1 MFEKLINIFR
11 VPELRKRVLF
21 TIWILVVFRIG
32 AHIPTPGIDGSAL
45 HAYFMQHTS
54 GLLDMVDMFSGG
66 ALKRFT
72 LFALGVMPY
81 ISASIIMQLLTVAIP
96 YLEKLSKE
104 GDLGRKK
111 INQYSRYLTVFVCI
125 IQSLGLTAWM
135 KSMYAPNGAA
145 VVPHPGLGF
154 TVMAVLTM
162 TTGTILL
169 MWMGE
174 RVTEN
179 GIGNG
184 ISLLIFAGI
193 VARVPAATAELIV
206 KVKLGE
212 FNPVFLLVVAGLFVG
227 IVAFII
233 YIEQG
238 QRRIPVQ
245 YAQRIVGRKVYGAQ
259 TTHIPLKINPSGVMP
274 IIFASA
280 IILFPAQIASFLGN
294 KLPIFQYIALLLA
307 PHTIWYMSLY
317 AILIIFFT
325 YFYTAI
331 VFNPKDLSENMRKF
345 GGFIPGIRPGDHT
358 TKYIERVLNR
368 ILIPGS
374 ISLAFV
380 AVFPSLI
387 NRWLGIPSNFA
398 RLMGGTSLLIIV
410 GVDLDTMK
418 QIESHLIMR
427 HYDGFLK
434 KGKMRGRWS

>member
-1 MFEKLINIFR
+1 MIEKLINIFR

-21 TIWILVVFRIG
+21 TIWILVVYRIG
-32 AHIPTPGIDGSAL
+32 SHIPTPGIDVSAL
-45 HAYFMQHTS
+45 NSYFIQHTS
-54 GLLDMVDMFSGG
+54 GLLDMVDMFAGG

-104 GDLGRKK
+104 GEMGRKK
-111 INQYSRYLTVFVCI
+111 INQYSRYLTVFVCLV
-125 IQSLGLTAWM
+125 QSLGLTAWM
-135 KSMYAPNGAA
+135 KSMYAPNGAP
-145 VVPHPGLGF
+145 VVPNPGMGF
-154 TVMAVLTM
+154 TLMAVLTM

-184 ISLLIFAGI
+184 VSLLIFAGI
-193 VARVPAATAELIV
+193 VARVPAATAELISQV
-206 KVKLGE
+206 QLKQ
-212 FNPVFLLVVAGLFVG
+212 FNTVNLLVVAGLFVG

-294 KLPIFQYIALLLA
+294 KLPIFEKIALLLA
-307 PHTIWYMSLY
+307 PNTIWYISLY

-345 GGFIPGIRPGDHT
+345 GGFIPGIRPGEHT

-387 NRWLGIPSNFA
+387 NRWIGIPSNFA
-398 RLMGGTSLLIIV
+398 ELMGGTSLLIIV

-434 KGKMRGRWS
+434 KGKIRGRWS

>member
-1 MFEKLINIFR
+1 MLEKFMNIFR

-21 TIWILVVFRIG
+21 TLWILIVFRIG
-32 AHIPTPGIDGSAL
+32 AHIPIPGIDVVL
-45 HAYFMQHTS
+45 LQQYFTQHAS
-54 GLLDMVDMFSGG
+54 GLLDLVDMFAGG

-72 LFALGVMPY
+72 VFALGVMPY

-104 GDLGRKK
+104 GELGRRK
-111 INQYSRYLTVFVCI
+111 INQYARYLTVFVCI

-135 KSMYAPNGAA
+135 KSMYVNGIP
-145 VVPHPGLGF
+145 VVPERGLGF
-154 TVMAVLTM
+154 TLMSVLTI

-174 RVTEN
+174 RITES

-193 VARVPAATAELIV
+193 VARIPAAVAEMIV
-206 KVKLGE
+206 KVKLQE
-212 FNPVFLLVVAGLFVG
+212 FNPVFLLIVAALFVG
-227 IVAFII
+227 IVAFIV

-245 YAQRIVGRKVYGAQ
+245 YAQRIVGRRVYGAQ

-280 IILFPAQIASFLGN
+280 IILFPAQIASFLGT

-307 PHTIWYMSLY
+307 PDTLLYLILY

-331 VFNPKDLSENMRKF
+331 IFNPKDLAENMRKF
-345 GGFIPGIRPGDHT
+345 GGFVPGIRPGQNT
-358 TKYIERVLNR
+358 ASYIEKVLNR

-380 AVFPSLI
+380 AIFPSLVNI
-387 NRWLGIPSNFA
+387 WLGVPTNFA
-398 RLMGGTSLLIIV
+398 QLMGGTSLLIVV

-434 KGKMRGRWS
+434 KGKLRGRWL

>member
-1 MFEKLINIFR
+1 MIEKIINIFR

-21 TIWILVVFRIG
+21 TIGILIVFRIG
-32 AHIPTPGIDGSAL
+32 AHIPTPGIDVVAL
-45 HAYFMQHTS
+45 HAYFVQHAS
-54 GLLDMVDMFSGG
+54 GLLNLIDMFSGG
-66 ALKRFT
+66 ALLRFT
-72 LFALGVMPY
+72 VFALGVMPY

-104 GDLGRKK
+104 GDAGRKK
-111 INQYSRYLTVFVCI
+111 INQYSRYLTVLVCI
-125 IQSLGLTAWM
+125 VQSFGLSAWM
-135 KSMYAPNGAA
+135 KSMYAPNGAP
-145 VVPHPGLGF
+145 VVPDPGLGF
-154 TVMAVLTM
+154 TLMTILTL

-174 RVTEN
+174 RITES

-184 ISLLIFAGI
+184 VSLIIFAGI
-193 VARVPAATAELIV
+193 VARVPASVMELVV
-206 KVKLGE
+206 KVKMGE
-212 FNPVFLLVVAGLFVG
+212 FNPVFLLVVGALFMG

-233 YIEQG
+233 IIEQG

-245 YAQRIVGRKVYGAQ
+245 YAQRIMGRRVYGAQ

-280 IILFPAQIASFLGN
+280 IILFPGQIASFLGN
-294 KLPIFQYIALLLA
+294 KIPFFNYIALLLA
-307 PHTIWYMSLY
+307 PDSVGYMVLY
-317 AILIIFFT
+317 SILIIFFT

-331 VFNPKDLSENMRKF
+331 VFNPKDLAENMRKF
-345 GGFIPGIRPGDHT
+345 GGFIPGIRPGQNT
-358 TKYIERVLNR
+358 SEYIERTLNR

-380 AVFPSLI
+380 AIFPSI
-387 NRWLGIPSNFA
+387 VNVWLGIPSQFA
-398 RLMGGTSLLIIV
+398 QLMGGTSLLIMV

-418 QIESHLIMR
+418 QIESHLVMR

-434 KGKMRGRWS
+434 KGKLKGRWL